1 MRRARYRHSGKCVGV
16 RRSVWLLLGL
26 LDLVVE
32 QGLGVHVVEHGPG
45 EGHREDLLQGRGVVP
60 PLLGLLKLVA
70 LFLSSC

>member
-26 LDLVVE
+26 LVLE
-32 QGLGVHVVEHGPG
+32 HGLGVHVVEHGPG
-45 EGHREDLLQGRGVVP
+45 EGHSEDHLRGWGVVP
-60 PLLGLLKLVA
+60 LLLDLLKFVA

>member
-26 LDLVVE
+26 LDVE
-32 QGLGVHVVEHGPG
+32 HGLGLHVVEHGPG
-45 EGHREDLLQGRGVVP
+45 EGHREDLLLGRGVVP
-60 PLLGLLKLVA
+60 LLLDLLRLMA